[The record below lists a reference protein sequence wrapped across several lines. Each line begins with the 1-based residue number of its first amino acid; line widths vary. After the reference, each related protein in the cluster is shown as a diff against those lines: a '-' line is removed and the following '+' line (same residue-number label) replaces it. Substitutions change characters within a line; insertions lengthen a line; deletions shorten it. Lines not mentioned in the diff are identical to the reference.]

1 MGQRIVMLKGMGE
14 VHHSV
19 DSSRVSSTVGI
30 NIVSPVARI
39 EVSRL
44 DRQYVR
50 YSAVTGSAILQH
62 HDPGGPG

>member
-30 NIVSPVARI
+30 NIVSPVAR
-39 EVSRL
+39 VDGSRL
-44 DRQYVR
+44 WIVRPLFGCHRQCHT
-50 YSAVTGSAILQH
+50 SA
-62 HDPGGPG
+62 P